1 MDDRRSLAKY
11 TRKELSTAWPQTGI
25 QQRTFSRQQ
34 LSFADVLRTI
44 ARRKAP
50 IICFAAI
57 IFSAAAAYAFLKA
70 PSYEGV
76 ARLQIDPTRSADLG
90 LTDSDK
96 SNSSS
101 LDTDSH
107 VGTEVAIIQSE
118 TVAGQVMESLRLY
131 ANPEFAGKNVT
142 GANITSLS
150 QLGPSQRQRLFATFA
165 DDLTVRVVPN
175 TQVVEI
181 RFRSTDPTL
190 AKDTANSVIDE
201 YMQRNFH
208 ARVDGTAQ
216 ISQWLSAEMEQI
228 RANTTASQQKLAEFQ
243 KANNL
248 LGADE
253 SNNIVTDRL
262 KQLNEEL
269 TQAEADRIVKEGRYR
284 LARTSNPEL
293 IAAVVP
299 STTLQILR
307 TQQADLQA
315 QYAQLSS
322 KFGDGYPKL
331 LELQSQLDH
340 VNSSIQIE
348 GGNIEKR
355 LANEYDAAAKAE
367 GMIRSDFEKQ
377 KTDAYRLNENAAQ
390 YANLRHQ
397 VDSGQQLYDT
407 LQLKLKE
414 ANIASGLN
422 SSFVGIVDRA
432 QMPDKPVEPKK
443 ALDLG
448 LGLGAGLFGGL
459 LMGFV
464 LDSFDDTIHTSEEIE
479 SVTAMMELTS
489 VPFFANSAT
498 GDQKRLASGGLM
510 APSSKFDPI
519 SNREPNCP
527 GAEAYRSLGSLILL
541 SMDTPPK
548 VLVVTSAVPGEG
560 KSTVSSNLATTL
572 AQRGRRVL
580 LVDADLRCSP
590 FQPQNG
596 VKASLSTLFAGG
608 PAEKHCR
615 YQPVSGLPNLHMV
628 SAGFRPTDPTGIL
641 DSTRMQEL
649 MSTWRAEYDHVIMDT
664 PPVLPFADAIVLA
677 ARADG
682 VILVTRSGVS
692 QTKALLRARDVL
704 SRSGANILGFVLN
717 AVRRPEY
724 YNEYPAY
731 FQAQNVAKYSDARQ
745 KKN

>member
-1 MDDRRSLAKY
+1 MKKQQGLARY
-11 TRKELSTAWPQTGI
+11 ERNELSTRGPQPGFERHAVS
-25 QQRTFSRQQ
+25 QQQ
-34 LSFADVLRTI
+34 LSFADIVRTI
-44 ARRKAP
+44 ARRKVP
-50 IICFAAI
+50 IICFAAM
-57 IFSAAAAYAFLKA
+57 IFFAAGAYAFLKT
-70 PSYEGV
+70 PLYEGV
-76 ARLQIDPTRSADLG
+76 ARLQIDPTRSSNLG
-90 LTDSDK
+90 LTDSDRPA
-96 SNSSS
+96 SAS
-101 LDTDSH
+101 TDASSH

-118 TVAGQVMESLRLY
+118 TVERQVMESLRLY
-131 ANPEFAGKNVT
+131 SNPKFAGKDVA
-142 GANITSLS
+142 GASITSLS
-150 QLGPSQRQRLFATFA
+150 QLGPSQRQRLFAIF
-165 DDLTVRVVPN
+165 DNDLTVKVVPN

-181 RFRSTDPTL
+181 RFRSSDPTL
-190 AKDTANSVIDE
+190 AKDTANSVIDQ

-216 ISQWLSAEMEQI
+216 ISQWLSTEMEDIQ
-228 RANTTASQQKLAEFQ
+228 ANTTAAQQKLANFQ

-269 TQAEADRIVKEGRYR
+269 TQAEADRIIKEGRYR
-284 LARTSNPEL
+284 LALTSNPEL

-299 STTLQILR
+299 STTLQVLR

-340 VNSSIQIE
+340 LNSSIQSE

-367 GMIRSDFEKQ
+367 RMIRNDFERQ
-377 KTDAYRLNENAAQ
+377 KTDAYKLNKNAAQ
-390 YANLRHQ
+390 YSNLRHQ

-414 ANIASGLN
+414 ADIASGLN

-432 QMPDKPVEPKK
+432 QMPDKPVEPRKV
-443 ALDLG
+443 LDLG

-459 LMGFV
+459 LLGFV
-464 LDSFDDTIHTSEEIE
+464 LDSFDDTIHSSLEIE

-489 VPFFANSAT
+489 VPLFANSNPRE
-498 GDQKRLASGGLM
+498 QKRLGSGGSVTS
-510 APSSKFDPI
+510 SSKFDPI
-519 SNREPNCP
+519 LAREPNCP

-541 SMDTPPK
+541 SMETPPK

-580 LVDADLRCSP
+580 LVDADLRCSS
-590 FQPQNG
+590 FQPLNG
-596 VKASLSTLFAGG
+596 LKPSLSAMFAND
-608 PAEKHCR
+608 PTEKYAR
-615 YQPVSGLPNLHMV
+615 YQPLANLPNLHMV
-628 SAGFRPTDPTGIL
+628 PVGFRPADPTGIL
-641 DSTRMQEL
+641 DSARMQEL
-649 MSTWRAEYDHVIMDT
+649 MSTWREEYDHVIVDT
-664 PPVLPFADAIVLA
+664 PPVLPFADALALA

-682 VILVTRSGVS
+682 VILVTRSDVS

-724 YNEYPAY
+724 FKAYPAY
-731 FQAQNVAKYSDARQ
+731 YQPPNDAKHPDTRY
-745 KKN
+745 KEN

>member
-1 MDDRRSLAKY
+1 MDIQRSLARQ
-11 TRKELSTAWPQTGI
+11 THDQISAWSQGANEWRGIAPQ
-25 QQRTFSRQQ
+25 QV
-34 LSFADVLRTI
+34 SFVDIMRTI
-44 ARRKAP
+44 ARRKVP

-57 IFSAAAAYAFLKA
+57 IFCAAASYAFLKT
-70 PSYEGV
+70 PTYEGV
-76 ARLQIDPTRSADLG
+76 ARLQIDPTRSSNLG

-96 SNSSS
+96 STSASS
-101 LDTDSH
+101 DTDSH
-107 VGTEVAIIQSE
+107 VATEVAIIQSE
-118 TVAGQVMESLRLY
+118 TVARQVMESLKLY
-131 ANPEFAGKNVT
+131 ANPQFAGKDVT
-142 GANITSLS
+142 PAAVKSLS
-150 QLGPSQRQRLFATFA
+150 ELGPAQRQRLFAAFY
-165 DDLTVRVVPN
+165 DDLTAKVVPN

-181 RFRSTDPTL
+181 RFRSTNPMMARD
-190 AKDTANSVIDE
+190 AANSVIDE

-216 ISQWLSAEMEQI
+216 ISQWLSAEMEEI
-228 RANTTASQQKLAEFQ
+228 RANTTASQQKLADFQ

-248 LGADE
+248 LGTDE

-269 TQAEADRIVKEGRYR
+269 TQAEADRIIKEGRFR

-299 STTLQILR
+299 STTLQVLR
-307 TQQADLQA
+307 TQQAELQA

-340 VNSSIQIE
+340 LNSSIQTE

-355 LANEYDAAAKAE
+355 LANEYGAAAKAE
-367 GMIRSDFEKQ
+367 AMIRADFENQ
-377 KTDAYRLNENAAQ
+377 KMDAFKLNENAAQ

-414 ANIASGLN
+414 AGIASGLN

-432 QMPDKPVEPKK
+432 QIPDKPVEPRKF
-443 ALDLG
+443 LDLG

-459 LMGFV
+459 LLGFV
-464 LDSFDDTIHTSEEIE
+464 LDTFDDTIHTSGEIE
-479 SVTAMMELTS
+479 SATAIMELSS
-489 VPFFANSAT
+489 VPFHIGSSA
-498 GDQKRLASGGLM
+498 GDRKLLSSGGTM
-510 APSSKFDPI
+510 QSTSKFDPI
-519 SNREPNCP
+519 SAREPNGP

-541 SMDTPPK
+541 SMEPPPK
-548 VLVVTSAVPGEG
+548 VVVVTSAVPGEG

-572 AQRGRRVL
+572 AQWGRRVL
-580 LVDADLRCSP
+580 LIDADLRRSS
-590 FQPQNG
+590 FQPYAGLKPNLSGMFANG
-596 VKASLSTLFAGG
+596 PG
-608 PAEKHCR
+608 EKHCR
-615 YQPVSGLPNLHMV
+615 YQPLANLPNLHMV
-628 SAGFRPTDPTGIL
+628 SAGIRPTDPTGVL
-641 DSTRMQEL
+641 DSARMQEL
-649 MSTWRAEYDHVIMDT
+649 MSTWRAEYDHVVVDT

-677 ARADG
+677 AHADG
-682 VILVTRSGVS
+682 VILVTRSGVT
-692 QTKALLRARDVL
+692 QTKALIRAKHVL
-704 SRSGANILGFVLN
+704 ARSGANILGFVLN

-724 YNEYPAY
+724 YNAYPAY
-731 FQAQNVAKYSDARQ
+731 YQSMGSTHSDTHQ

>member
-1 MDDRRSLAKY
+1 MDNQRSLA
-11 TRKELSTAWPQTGI
+11 RFARNELSTRWPQPGFE
-25 QQRTFSRQQ
+25 QRAVSQQQ
-34 LSFADVLRTI
+34 LSFADIARTI
-44 ARRKAP
+44 ARRKVP
-50 IICFAAI
+50 ILCFATI
-57 IFSAAAAYAFLKA
+57 VFFAAGAYAFLKT
-70 PSYEGV
+70 PMYEGV
-76 ARLQIDPTRSADLG
+76 ARLQIDPTRSSNLG

-96 SNSSS
+96 PTPAS
-101 LDTDSH
+101 TDAGSH

-118 TVAGQVMESLRLY
+118 TVERQVMESLRLY
-131 ANPEFAGKNVT
+131 SNPKFAGKDVAEA
-142 GANITSLS
+142 GITSMS
-150 QLGPSQRQRLFATFA
+150 QLGPTQRQRLFAIF
-165 DDLTVRVVPN
+165 DNDLTVKVVPN

-181 RFRSTDPTL
+181 RFRSSDPAL

-216 ISQWLSAEMEQI
+216 ISQWLSTEMEDI
-228 RANTTASQQKLAEFQ
+228 RANTTAAQQKLANFQ

-269 TQAEADRIVKEGRYR
+269 TQAEADRIIKEGRYR
-284 LARTSNPEL
+284 LGRTSNPEL

-299 STTLQILR
+299 STTLQVLR

-340 VNSSIQIE
+340 LNSSIQTE
-348 GGNIEKR
+348 GLNIEKR
-355 LANEYDAAAKAE
+355 LGNEYDAAAKAE
-367 GMIRSDFEKQ
+367 GMIRNDFEKQ
-377 KTDAYRLNENAAQ
+377 KTNAYKLNENAAQ
-390 YANLRHQ
+390 YSNLRHQ
-397 VDSGQQLYDT
+397 VESGQQLYDT

-414 ANIASGLN
+414 ADIASGLN

-432 QMPDKPVEPKK
+432 QMPDKPVEPRKV
-443 ALDLG
+443 LDLG

-459 LMGFV
+459 LLGFV
-464 LDSFDDTIHTSEEIE
+464 LDSFDDTIHSSLEIE

-489 VPFFANSAT
+489 VPFFANSNPRE
-498 GDQKRLASGGLM
+498 QKRLGSGGSV
-510 APSSKFDPI
+510 ASSSKFDPI
-519 SNREPNCP
+519 LAREPNCP

-580 LVDADLRCSP
+580 LVDADLRCSS
-590 FQPQNG
+590 FQPLNG
-596 VKASLSTLFAGG
+596 VKPSLSAMFANG
-608 PAEKHCR
+608 PTEKHAR
-615 YQPVSGLPNLHMV
+615 YQPLANLPNLHMV
-628 SAGFRPTDPTGIL
+628 PVGFRPTDPTGLL
-641 DSTRMQEL
+641 DSARMQEL
-649 MSTWRAEYDHVIMDT
+649 MSTWREEYDHVIVDT
-664 PPVLPFADAIVLA
+664 PPVLPFADALALA

-682 VILVTRSGVS
+682 VILVTRSDVS

-724 YNEYPAY
+724 YKAYPAY
-731 FQAQNVAKYSDARQ
+731 YQPPNDAKYSDTWH
-745 KKN
+745 KEN

>member
-1 MDDRRSLAKY
+1 MDNQRQLARYVRS
-11 TRKELSTAWPQTGI
+11 ELSTGWPSAQNEP
-25 QQRTFSRQQ
+25 RAMAQQ
-34 LSFADVLRTI
+34 LSFADIMRTI

-50 IICFAAI
+50 ILCFAAL
-57 IFSAAAAYAFLKA
+57 IFSAAVAYTFLKT
-70 PSYEGV
+70 PLYEAI
-76 ARLQIDPTRSADLG
+76 ARVQIDPTRSTNLG
-90 LTDSDK
+90 LNDSDK
-96 SNSSS
+96 STSQST
-101 LDTDSH
+101 DTDSH
-107 VGTEVAIIQSE
+107 VGTEVAIIESE
-118 TVAGQVMESLRLY
+118 TVARQVMESLRLN
-131 ANPEFAGKNVT
+131 ANSAFAGKDVT
-142 GANITSLS
+142 GADVISLS
-150 QLGPSQRQRLFATFA
+150 QLGPSQRQRLFTRF
-165 DDLTVRVVPN
+165 DNDLTVKVVPN

-181 RFRSTDPTL
+181 RFRSTDPAL

-201 YMQRNFH
+201 YMNRNFR
-208 ARVDGTAQ
+208 ARVNGTAQ
-216 ISQWLSAEMEQI
+216 ISQWLSMQMEEI
-228 RANTTASQQKLAEFQ
+228 RANTISAQQKLADFQ

-284 LARTSNPEL
+284 LASTSNPEL

-299 STTLQILR
+299 STTLQVLR

-331 LELQSQLDH
+331 LELQSQLDRL
-340 VNSSIQIE
+340 NSSISTE
-348 GGNIEKR
+348 GGNIERR
-355 LANEYDAAAKAE
+355 LANEYAAAAKSEA
-367 GMIRSDFEKQ
+367 MIRSDFEKQ
-377 KTDAYRLNENAAQ
+377 KTDAYKLNENAAQ

-414 ANIASGLN
+414 ADIASGLN

-432 QMPDKPVEPKK
+432 QMPDKPVEPRKG
-443 ALDLG
+443 LDLT

-459 LMGFV
+459 LLGFV
-464 LDSFDDTIHTSEEIE
+464 LDTFDDTIHTSGEIE
-479 SVTAMMELTS
+479 SATAMVELTS
-489 VPFFANSAT
+489 VPFIQLPKLR
-498 GDQKRLASGGLM
+498 DQKRLDSVGVAL
-510 APSSKFDPI
+510 ASSKFDPI
-519 SNREPNCP
+519 AAREPNCP

-541 SMDTPPK
+541 SMETPPK

-580 LVDADLRCSP
+580 LVDADLRCSS
-590 FQPQNG
+590 FQPLIG
-596 VKASLSTLFAGG
+596 VKPSLSAMFAGS
-608 PAEKHCR
+608 PAEKQCK
-615 YQPVSGLPNLHMV
+615 YQPISTLPNLHMV

-649 MSTWRAEYDHVIMDT
+649 MASWCAEYDHVIVDT
-664 PPVLPFADAIVLA
+664 PPVLPFADALVLA
-677 ARADG
+677 ARADA

-717 AVRRPEY
+717 AVRRPEFYNAYPDY
-724 YNEYPAY
+724 YQPPN
-731 FQAQNVAKYSDARQ
+731 NVSHSDPYQ